1 MTDRVQ
7 AVERAL
13 QLLEEVAASRV
24 GLAAPE
30 IARRAGVNRGT
41 AWRLLSTLE
50 HFDLIERDTLS
61 GRYTASYGLVRLAR
75 ATDASALIRRT
86 RPTLEQLAADT
97 GGSAFLE
104 VASGGKPVIL
114 DEARPAS
121 PILVDLAG
129 MDIPLHCGSVGKL
142 YLATLTEAELDDYLA
157 APLSAPTPHTITD
170 PDDLRRHLAE
180 CRRSGVAVNYMEHLE
195 EWCGISSAITD
206 LAGRHLAYLNLT
218 LPTYRW
224 SETELH
230 ALVPA
235 VSAAANDVER
245 RLHGERQQTP
255 VTK

>member
-1 MTDRVQ
+1 MSDRVQ
-7 AVERAL
+7 SVERAL

-24 GLAAPE
+24 GLTAPE

-50 HFDLIERDTLS
+50 HFDLIERDSRS

-75 ATDASALIRRT
+75 ATDATALSRRS
-86 RPTLEQLAADT
+86 RPTLEQLAAET

-104 VASGGKPVIL
+104 VSSGGKPVIL

-121 PILVDLAG
+121 PVLVDLAG

-142 YLATLTEAELDDYLA
+142 YLATLPEDELEDYLA
-157 APLSAPTPHTITD
+157 GPLAAPTQHTITD
-170 PDDLRRHLAE
+170 PNELRSHIAE
-180 CRRSGVAVNYMEHLE
+180 CGRSGVGVNYMEHRE

-224 SETELH
+224 SEPDMRSLIPTMR
-230 ALVPA
+230 
-235 VSAAANDVER
+235 SAASQAAD
-245 RLHGERQQTP
+245 RLHTAAASTR
-255 VTK
+255 